1 MNKINIFIYLIM
13 SISIILAAC
22 GNKVTSDI
30 KDYKAEMQDVQSEEK
45 KLVYEIDKLGLDK
58 ADQLLGAEVTEEKKK
73 KLKLIETSI
82 QNKIKPQLKIYE
94 QKVKEINPETSE
106 VQEVHNIYKRN
117 LNKKKQFILDLEQ
130 YMKLFNQ
137 SIHSNEKILQY
148 TEVFEKNKAL
158 SEQYADQ
165 VSASGKD
172 AKEYE
177 LLADVINDNSEQL
190 KSKVEYLS
198 TDRTVKQKQQYIE
211 TKLLPFLKS
220 NVDKLNQ
227 TQISSKHV
235 LGVRKA
241 TIEIYYSLMNYYK
254 ERKIAMD
261 IETKLQNMPIQD
273 ILENTK
279 YIQSIDDKYYEALR
293 KLEEK
298 NK

>member
-22 GNKVTSDI
+22 GDKVTSDI

-45 KLVYEIDKLGLDK
+45 KLVHEIDKLGLDK

-158 SEQYADQ
+158 SKQYAAQ

-227 TQISSKHV
+227 TQISSNHV

>member
-45 KLVYEIDKLGLDK
+45 KLVHEIDKLGLDK

-227 TQISSKHV
+227 TQISSNHV

>member
-13 SISIILAAC
+13 SISIILAA
-22 GNKVTSDI
+22 GGDKVTSDI

-45 KLVYEIDKLGLDK
+45 KLVHEIDKLGLDK

-158 SEQYADQ
+158 SEQYAAQ

-227 TQISSKHV
+227 TQISSNHV

>member
-45 KLVYEIDKLGLDK
+45 KLVHEIDKLGLDK

-94 QKVKEINPETSE
+94 QKVKEINPVTSE

-177 LLADVINDNSEQL
+177 LLTDVINDNSEQL

>member
-45 KLVYEIDKLGLDK
+45 KLVHEIDKLGLDK

-73 KLKLIETSI
+73 KLKLIEASI

-94 QKVKEINPETSE
+94 QKVEEINPETSE

-117 LNKKKQFILDLEQ
+117 LSKKKQFILDLEH

-177 LLADVINDNSEQL
+177 LLTDVINDNSEQL

-198 TDRTVKQKQQYIE
+198 TDATVKQKQQYIE

>member
-22 GNKVTSDI
+22 GDKVTSDI

-45 KLVYEIDKLGLDK
+45 KLVHEIDKLGLDK

-73 KLKLIETSI
+73 KLKLIEASI

-106 VQEVHNIYKRN
+106 VQDVHNIYKRN
-117 LNKKKQFILDLEQ
+117 LSKKKKFILDLEQ

>member
-45 KLVYEIDKLGLDK
+45 KLVHEIDKLGLDK

-73 KLKLIETSI
+73 KLKLIEASI
-82 QNKIKPQLKIYE
+82 QNKIKPKLKIYE
-94 QKVKEINPETSE
+94 QKVEEINPETSE

-117 LNKKKQFILDLEQ
+117 LSKKKQFILDLEH

-177 LLADVINDNSEQL
+177 LLTDVINDNSEQL

-198 TDRTVKQKQQYIE
+198 TDATVKQKQQYIE

>member
-22 GNKVTSDI
+22 GDKVTSDI

-45 KLVYEIDKLGLDK
+45 KLVHEIDKLGLDK

-73 KLKLIETSI
+73 KLKLIEASI

-117 LNKKKQFILDLEQ
+117 LSKKKQFILDLEQ

>member
-45 KLVYEIDKLGLDK
+45 KLVHEIDKLGLDK

>member
-45 KLVYEIDKLGLDK
+45 KLVHEIDKLGLDK

-177 LLADVINDNSEQL
+177 LLADVVNDNSEQL

>member
-22 GNKVTSDI
+22 GNKVSSDI
-30 KDYKAEMQDVQSEEK
+30 KDYKAEMQDVQTEEK
-45 KLVYEIDKLGLDK
+45 KLVHEIDKLGLDK

-73 KLKLIETSI
+73 KLKLIEASI

-106 VQEVHNIYKRN
+106 VQDVHNIYKRN
-117 LNKKKQFILDLEQ
+117 LSKKKQFILDLEQ

-158 SEQYADQ
+158 SEQHADQ
-165 VSASGKD
+165 VSESGKD

-220 NVDKLNQ
+220 NVDKLNK
-227 TQISSKHV
+227 TQISSKQV

-261 IETKLQNMPIQD
+261 IEIKLQNMPIQD

>member
-1 MNKINIFIYLIM
+1 MNKINILIYLIM

-45 KLVYEIDKLGLDK
+45 KLVHEIDKLGLDK

-177 LLADVINDNSEQL
+177 LLADAINDNSEQL

>member
-22 GNKVTSDI
+22 GDKVTSDI

-45 KLVYEIDKLGLDK
+45 KLVHEIDKLGLDK

-158 SEQYADQ
+158 SEQYAAQ

-227 TQISSKHV
+227 TQISSNHV

>member
-30 KDYKAEMQDVQSEEK
+30 KNYKEEMQDVQSEEK
-45 KLVYEIDKLGLDK
+45 KLVHELDKLGLDK
-58 ADQLLGAEVTEEKKK
+58 ADQLLGSEVTEEKKK
-73 KLKLIETSI
+73 KLKLIEASI
-82 QNKIKPQLKIYE
+82 HNKIKPQLKVYE
-94 QKVKEINPETSE
+94 KKVMAINPETSE
-106 VQEVHNIYKRN
+106 VKDVHNIYKRN
-117 LNKKKQFILDLEQ
+117 LIKKKQFILDLEN

-137 SIHSNEKILQY
+137 SIQSNEKILQY
-148 TEVFEKNKAL
+148 TQVFEKNKAL
-158 SEQYADQ
+158 SEQYANQ
-165 VSASGKD
+165 VSAKGKD

-177 LLADVINDNSEQL
+177 LLADIINDNSEQL
-190 KSKVEYLS
+190 KKKVEYLS
-198 TDRTVKQKQQYIE
+198 TDATVKQKQQYIE
-211 TKLLPFLKS
+211 NKLLPFLKS

-235 LGVRKA
+235 LGMRKA
-241 TIEIYYSLMNYYK
+241 TIEIYYSLINYYR
-254 ERKIAMD
+254 ERKLAMN

-273 ILENTK
+273 ILKNTK
-279 YIQSIDDKYYEALR
+279 YIQSIDDEYYEALR

>member
-45 KLVYEIDKLGLDK
+45 KLVHEIDKLGLDK
-58 ADQLLGAEVTEEKKK
+58 ADQLLGEEVTEEKKK

-254 ERKIAMD
+254 ERKIVMD

>member
-45 KLVYEIDKLGLDK
+45 KLVHEIDKLGLDK

-94 QKVKEINPETSE
+94 QKVKEINPVTSE